1 MRDRHTL
8 HALATQLYVR
18 NSDDNSHDN
27 SHLQLQVKAVLGSNV
42 TSTTAY
48 KTPLP
53 GMQLKINGNAVPRSM
68 DLS

>member
-8 HALATQLYVR
+8 HALATQLCVR

-42 TSTTAY
+42 TSTLRT
-48 KTPLP
+48 KPCCLEC
-53 GMQLKINGNAVPRSM
+53 N
-68 DLS
+68 